1 MIKDYVTKIKA
12 NISIYSNKKTSNLLD
27 GSYKSIYK
35 GRSMNFE
42 DLREY
47 IIGDNVKDIDWK
59 ASARSNHILVRQFV
73 AEKKHNIMIVFDTG
87 KKMLADTNKNEEKKE
102 VALMTAGTIAYLANK
117 NGDYVGAVYNNS
129 NNIIYHQLKMGLY
142 NIEKIL
148 NKYNADVE
156 KGDISNL
163 EKSLDY
169 IIKHIKKK
177 LIIFVI
183 TDIDGIESVN
193 QNTLEQLNY
202 MNDVMFINI
211 NDADITGSKG
221 FNIDSNK
228 YIPELIFKDKKLQ
241 EYELK
246 LKKQMYER
254 AEKRLKKY
262 GISMV
267 SIESNLEVPLKI
279 INLLERHRNANIR

>member
-73 AEKKHNIMIVFDTG
+73 AEKKHNIMIVLDTG
-87 KKMLADTNKNEEKKE
+87 KKMLADTKKNEEKKE
-102 VALMTAGTIAYLANK
+102 VALMSAGTIAYLANK
-117 NGDYVGAVYNNS
+117 NGDYVGSVYNS
-129 NNIIYHQLKMGLY
+129 NNIVYHQLKMGLY

-148 NKYNADVE
+148 NEYNADVE
-156 KGDISNL
+156 KADNSNL

-169 IIKHIKKK
+169 IVKHIKKR

-183 TDIDGIESVN
+183 TDIDGIENISK
-193 QNTLEQLNY
+193 NTLEQLTY
-202 MNDVMFINI
+202 MNDVMFINV

-246 LKKQMYER
+246 MKKQMYEN
-254 AEKRLKKY
+254 AERKLKKY

-267 SIESNLEVPLKI
+267 SIESNSEVPLKI

>member
-73 AEKKHNIMIVFDTG
+73 AEKKHNIMIVLDTG
-87 KKMLADTNKNEEKKE
+87 KKMLADTKKNEEKKE
-102 VALMTAGTIAYLANK
+102 VALMTAGTLAYLANK
-117 NGDYVGAVYNNS
+117 NGDYVGSVYNS
-129 NNIIYHQLKMGLY
+129 NNIVYHQLKMGLY

-148 NKYNADVE
+148 NEYNADVE
-156 KGDISNL
+156 KADNSNL

-169 IIKHIKKK
+169 IVKHIKKR

-183 TDIDGIESVN
+183 TDIDGIENISK
-193 QNTLEQLNY
+193 NTLEQLNY

-211 NDADITGSKG
+211 NDADITGSRG

-246 LKKQMYER
+246 MKKQMYEN
-254 AEKRLKKY
+254 AERKLKKY

-267 SIESNLEVPLKI
+267 SIESNSEVPLKI

>member
-73 AEKKHNIMIVFDTG
+73 AEKKHNIMIVLDTG
-87 KKMLADTNKNEEKKE
+87 KKMLADTKKNEEKKK
-102 VALMTAGTIAYLANK
+102 VALMSAGTIAYLANK
-117 NGDYVGAVYNNS
+117 NGDYVGSVYNS
-129 NNIIYHQLKMGLY
+129 NNIVYHQLKMGLY

-148 NKYNADVE
+148 NEYNADVE
-156 KGDISNL
+156 KADNSNL

-169 IIKHIKKK
+169 IVKYIKKR

-183 TDIDGIESVN
+183 TDIDGIENVSK
-193 QNTLEQLNY
+193 NTLEQLTY
-202 MNDVMFINI
+202 MNDVMFINV

-246 LKKQMYER
+246 MKKQMYEN
-254 AEKRLKKY
+254 AERKLKKY

-267 SIESNLEVPLKI
+267 SIESNSEVPLKI

>member
-73 AEKKHNIMIVFDTG
+73 AEKKHNIMIVLDTG
-87 KKMLADTNKNEEKKE
+87 KKMLADTKKNEEKKE
-102 VALMTAGTIAYLANK
+102 VALMTAGTLAYLANK
-117 NGDYVGAVYNNS
+117 NGDYVGSVYNS
-129 NNIIYHQLKMGLY
+129 NNIVYHQLKMGLY

-148 NKYNADVE
+148 NEYNADVE
-156 KGDISNL
+156 KADNSNL

-169 IIKHIKKK
+169 IVKHIKKR

-183 TDIDGIESVN
+183 TDIDGIENISK
-193 QNTLEQLNY
+193 NTLEQLTY

-246 LKKQMYER
+246 MKKQMYEN
-254 AEKRLKKY
+254 AERKLKKY

-267 SIESNLEVPLKI
+267 SIESNSEVPLKI

>member
-73 AEKKHNIMIVFDTG
+73 AEKKHNIMIVLDTG
-87 KKMLADTNKNEEKKE
+87 KKMLADTKKNEEKKE
-102 VALMTAGTIAYLANK
+102 VALMSAGTIAYLANK
-117 NGDYVGAVYNNS
+117 NGDYVGSVYNS
-129 NNIIYHQLKMGLY
+129 NNIVYHQLKMGLY

-148 NKYNADVE
+148 NEYNADVE
-156 KGDISNL
+156 KADKSNL

-169 IIKHIKKK
+169 IVKHIKKR

-183 TDIDGIESVN
+183 TDIDGIENVSK
-193 QNTLEQLNY
+193 NTLEQLTY
-202 MNDVMFINI
+202 MNDVMFINV

-246 LKKQMYER
+246 MKKQMYEN
-254 AEKRLKKY
+254 AERKLKKY

-267 SIESNLEVPLKI
+267 SIESNSEVPLKI

>member
-73 AEKKHNIMIVFDTG
+73 AEKKHNIMIVLDTG
-87 KKMLADTNKNEEKKE
+87 KKMLADTKKNEEKKE
-102 VALMTAGTIAYLANK
+102 VALMTAGTLAYLANK
-117 NGDYVGAVYNNS
+117 NGDYVGSVYNS
-129 NNIIYHQLKMGLY
+129 NNIVYHQLKMGLY

-148 NKYNADVE
+148 NEYNADVE
-156 KGDISNL
+156 KADNSNL

-169 IIKHIKKK
+169 IVKHIKKR

-183 TDIDGIESVN
+183 TDIDGIENISK
-193 QNTLEQLNY
+193 NTLEQLPY
-202 MNDVMFINI
+202 MNDVMFINV

-246 LKKQMYER
+246 MKKQLYEN
-254 AEKRLKKY
+254 AERKLKKY

-267 SIESNLEVPLKI
+267 SIEANSEVPLKI

>member
-73 AEKKHNIMIVFDTG
+73 AEKKHNIMIVLDTG
-87 KKMLADTNKNEEKKE
+87 KKMLADTKKNEEKKE
-102 VALMTAGTIAYLANK
+102 VALMTAGTLAYLANK
-117 NGDYVGAVYNNS
+117 NGDYVGSVYNS
-129 NNIIYHQLKMGLY
+129 NNIVYHQLKMGLY

-148 NKYNADVE
+148 NEYNADVE
-156 KGDISNL
+156 KADKSNL

-169 IIKHIKKK
+169 IVKHIKKR

-183 TDIDGIESVN
+183 TDIDGIENISK
-193 QNTLEQLNY
+193 NTLEQLTY
-202 MNDVMFINI
+202 MNDVMFINV

-246 LKKQMYER
+246 MKKQMYEN
-254 AEKRLKKY
+254 AERKLKKY

-267 SIESNLEVPLKI
+267 SIESNSEVPLKI

>member
-73 AEKKHNIMIVFDTG
+73 AEKKHNIMIVLDIG
-87 KKMLADTNKNEEKKE
+87 KKMLADTKKNEEKKE
-102 VALMTAGTIAYLANK
+102 VALMTAGTLAYLANK
-117 NGDYVGAVYNNS
+117 NGDYVGAVYNS
-129 NNIIYHQLKMGLY
+129 NNIVYHQLKMGLY

-148 NKYNADVE
+148 NEYNADVE
-156 KGDISNL
+156 KADNSNL

-169 IIKHIKKK
+169 IVKHIKKR

-183 TDIDGIESVN
+183 TDIDGIENISK
-193 QNTLEQLNY
+193 NTLEQLTY
-202 MNDVMFINI
+202 MNDVMFINV

-246 LKKQMYER
+246 MKKQLYEN
-254 AEKRLKKY
+254 AERKLKKY

-267 SIESNLEVPLKI
+267 SIEANSEVPLKI

>member
-73 AEKKHNIMIVFDTG
+73 AEKKHNIMIVLDTG
-87 KKMLADTNKNEEKKE
+87 KKMLADTKKNEEKKE
-102 VALMTAGTIAYLANK
+102 VALMTAGTLAYLANK
-117 NGDYVGAVYNNS
+117 NGDYVGSVYNS
-129 NNIIYHQLKMGLY
+129 NNIVYHQLKMGLY

-148 NKYNADVE
+148 NEYNADVE
-156 KGDISNL
+156 KADNSNL

-169 IIKHIKKK
+169 IVKHIKKR

-183 TDIDGIESVN
+183 TDIDGIENISK
-193 QNTLEQLNY
+193 NTLEQLNY

-211 NDADITGSKG
+211 NDADITGSRG

-246 LKKQMYER
+246 MKKQMYEN
-254 AEKRLKKY
+254 AERKLKKY
-262 GISMV
+262 VISMV
-267 SIESNLEVPLKI
+267 SIESNSEVPLKI

>member
-73 AEKKHNIMIVFDTG
+73 AEKKHNIMIVLDTG
-87 KKMLADTNKNEEKKE
+87 KKMLADTKKNEEKKE
-102 VALMTAGTIAYLANK
+102 VALMTAGTLAYLANK
-117 NGDYVGAVYNNS
+117 NGDYVGSVYNS
-129 NNIIYHQLKMGLY
+129 NNIVYHQLKMGLY

-148 NKYNADVE
+148 NEYNADVE
-156 KGDISNL
+156 KADNSNL

-169 IIKHIKKK
+169 IVKHIKKR

-183 TDIDGIESVN
+183 TDIDGIENISK
-193 QNTLEQLNY
+193 NTLEQLTY
-202 MNDVMFINI
+202 MNDVMFINV

-246 LKKQMYER
+246 MKKQLYEN
-254 AEKRLKKY
+254 AERKLKKY

-267 SIESNLEVPLKI
+267 SIEANSEVPLKI

>member
-246 LKKQMYER
+246 LKKQMYES

>member
-73 AEKKHNIMIVFDTG
+73 AEKKHNIMIVLDTG
-87 KKMLADTNKNEEKKE
+87 KKMLADTKKNEEKKE
-102 VALMTAGTIAYLANK
+102 VALMTAGTLAYLANK
-117 NGDYVGAVYNNS
+117 NGDYVGAVYNS
-129 NNIIYHQLKMGLY
+129 NNIVYHQLKMGLY

-148 NKYNADVE
+148 NEYNADVE
-156 KGDISNL
+156 KADNSNL

-169 IIKHIKKK
+169 IVKHIKKR

-183 TDIDGIESVN
+183 TDIDGIENISK
-193 QNTLEQLNY
+193 NTLEQLTY
-202 MNDVMFINI
+202 MNDVMFINV

-246 LKKQMYER
+246 MKKQMYEN
-254 AEKRLKKY
+254 AERKLKKY

-267 SIESNLEVPLKI
+267 SIESNSEVPLKI

>member
-73 AEKKHNIMIVFDTG
+73 AEKKHNIMIVLDTG
-87 KKMLADTNKNEEKKE
+87 KKMLADTKKNEEKKE
-102 VALMTAGTIAYLANK
+102 VALMTAGTLAYLANK
-117 NGDYVGAVYNNS
+117 NGDYVGAVYNS
-129 NNIIYHQLKMGLY
+129 NNIVYHQLKMGLY

-148 NKYNADVE
+148 NEYNADVE
-156 KGDISNL
+156 KADNSNL

-169 IIKHIKKK
+169 IVKHIKKR

-183 TDIDGIESVN
+183 TDIDGIENISK
-193 QNTLEQLNY
+193 NTLEQLTY
-202 MNDVMFINI
+202 MNDVMFINV

-246 LKKQMYER
+246 MKKQLYEN
-254 AEKRLKKY
+254 AERKLKKY

-267 SIESNLEVPLKI
+267 SIESNSEVPLKI

>member
-73 AEKKHNIMIVFDTG
+73 AEKKHNIMIVLDTG
-87 KKMLADTNKNEEKKE
+87 KKMLADTKKNEEKKE
-102 VALMTAGTIAYLANK
+102 VALMTAGTLAYLANK
-117 NGDYVGAVYNNS
+117 NGDYVGSVYNS
-129 NNIIYHQLKMGLY
+129 NNIVYHQLKMGLY

-148 NKYNADVE
+148 NEYNADVE
-156 KGDISNL
+156 KADNSNL

-169 IIKHIKKK
+169 IVKHIKKR

-183 TDIDGIESVN
+183 TDIDGIENISK
-193 QNTLEQLNY
+193 NTLEQLTY
-202 MNDVMFINI
+202 MNDVMFINV

-246 LKKQMYER
+246 MKKQMYEN
-254 AEKRLKKY
+254 AERKLKKY

-267 SIESNLEVPLKI
+267 SIESNSEVPLKI

>member
-73 AEKKHNIMIVFDTG
+73 AEKKHNIMIVLDTG
-87 KKMLADTNKNEEKKE
+87 KKMLADTKKNEEKKE
-102 VALMTAGTIAYLANK
+102 VALMTAGTLAYLANK
-117 NGDYVGAVYNNS
+117 NGDYVGSVYNS
-129 NNIIYHQLKMGLY
+129 NNIVYHQLKMGLY

-148 NKYNADVE
+148 NEYNADVE
-156 KGDISNL
+156 KADNSNL

-169 IIKHIKKK
+169 IVKHIKKR

-183 TDIDGIESVN
+183 TDIDGIENISK
-193 QNTLEQLNY
+193 NTLEQLTY
-202 MNDVMFINI
+202 MNDVMFINV

-246 LKKQMYER
+246 MKKQMYEN
-254 AEKRLKKY
+254 AERKLKKY

-267 SIESNLEVPLKI
+267 SIEANSEVPLKI

>member
-73 AEKKHNIMIVFDTG
+73 AEKKHNIMIVLDTG
-87 KKMLADTNKNEEKKE
+87 KKMLADTKKNEEKKE
-102 VALMTAGTIAYLANK
+102 VALMSAGTIAYLANK
-117 NGDYVGAVYNNS
+117 NGDYVGSVYNS
-129 NNIIYHQLKMGLY
+129 NNIVYHQLKMGLY

-148 NKYNADVE
+148 NEYN
-156 KGDISNL
+156 SNL

-169 IIKHIKKK
+169 IVKHIKKR

-183 TDIDGIESVN
+183 TDIDGIENVSK
-193 QNTLEQLNY
+193 NTLEQLTY
-202 MNDVMFINI
+202 MNDVMFINV

-246 LKKQMYER
+246 MKKQMYEN
-254 AEKRLKKY
+254 AERKLKKY

-267 SIESNLEVPLKI
+267 SIESNSEVPLKI

>member
-1 MIKDYVTKIKA
+1 MNTNR
-12 NISIYSNKKTSNLLD
+12 NIPYN
-27 GSYKSIYK
+27 Y
-35 GRSMNFE
+35 
-42 DLREY
+42 
-47 IIGDNVKDIDWK
+47 NVKDIDWK

-73 AEKKHNIMIVFDTG
+73 AEKKHNIMIVLDTG
-87 KKMLADTNKNEEKKE
+87 KKMLADTKKNEEKKE
-102 VALMTAGTIAYLANK
+102 VALMSAGTIAYLANK
-117 NGDYVGAVYNNS
+117 NGDYVGSVYNS
-129 NNIIYHQLKMGLY
+129 NNIVYHQLKMGLY

-148 NKYNADVE
+148 NEYNADVE
-156 KGDISNL
+156 KADNSNL

-169 IIKHIKKK
+169 IVKHIKKR

-183 TDIDGIESVN
+183 TDIDGIENVSK
-193 QNTLEQLNY
+193 NTLEQLTY
-202 MNDVMFINI
+202 MNDVMFINV

-246 LKKQMYER
+246 MKKQMYEN
-254 AEKRLKKY
+254 AERKLKKY

-267 SIESNLEVPLKI
+267 SIESNSEVPLKI

>member
-73 AEKKHNIMIVFDTG
+73 AEKKHNIMIVLDTG
-87 KKMLADTNKNEEKKE
+87 KKMLADTKKNEEKKE
-102 VALMTAGTIAYLANK
+102 VALMSAGTIAYLANK
-117 NGDYVGAVYNNS
+117 NGDYVGSVYNS
-129 NNIIYHQLKMGLY
+129 NNIVYHQLKMGLY

-148 NKYNADVE
+148 NEYNADVE
-156 KGDISNL
+156 KADNSNL

-169 IIKHIKKK
+169 IVKHIKKR

-183 TDIDGIESVN
+183 TDIDGIENVSK
-193 QNTLEQLNY
+193 NTLEQLTY
-202 MNDVMFINI
+202 MNDVMFINV

-246 LKKQMYER
+246 MKKQMYEN
-254 AEKRLKKY
+254 AERKLKKY

-267 SIESNLEVPLKI
+267 SIESNSEVPLKI

>member
-73 AEKKHNIMIVFDTG
+73 AEKKHNIMIVLDTG
-87 KKMLADTNKNEEKKE
+87 KKMLADTKKNEEKKE
-102 VALMTAGTIAYLANK
+102 VALMTAGTLAYLANK
-117 NGDYVGAVYNNS
+117 NGDYVGAVYNS
-129 NNIIYHQLKMGLY
+129 NNIVYHQLKMGLY

-148 NKYNADVE
+148 NEYNADVE
-156 KGDISNL
+156 KADNSNL

-169 IIKHIKKK
+169 IVKHIKKR

-183 TDIDGIESVN
+183 TDIDGIENISK
-193 QNTLEQLNY
+193 NTLEQLTY
-202 MNDVMFINI
+202 LNDVMFINV

-246 LKKQMYER
+246 MKKQMYEN
-254 AEKRLKKY
+254 AERKLKKY

-267 SIESNLEVPLKI
+267 SIESNSEVPLKI

>member
-73 AEKKHNIMIVFDTG
+73 AEKKHNIMIVLDTG
-87 KKMLADTNKNEEKKE
+87 KKMLADTKKNEEKKE
-102 VALMTAGTIAYLANK
+102 VALMTAGTLAYLANK
-117 NGDYVGAVYNNS
+117 NGDYVGAVYNS
-129 NNIIYHQLKMGLY
+129 NNIVYHQLKMGLY

-148 NKYNADVE
+148 NEYNADVE
-156 KGDISNL
+156 KADNSNL

-169 IIKHIKKK
+169 IVKHIKKR

-183 TDIDGIESVN
+183 TDIDGIENISK
-193 QNTLEQLNY
+193 NTLEQLTY
-202 MNDVMFINI
+202 MNDVMFINV

-246 LKKQMYER
+246 MKKQLYEN
-254 AEKRLKKY
+254 AERKLKKY

-267 SIESNLEVPLKI
+267 SIEANSEVPLKI

>member
-73 AEKKHNIMIVFDTG
+73 AEKKHNIMIVLDTG
-87 KKMLADTNKNEEKKE
+87 KKMLADTKKNEEKKE
-102 VALMTAGTIAYLANK
+102 VALMSAGTIAYLANK
-117 NGDYVGAVYNNS
+117 NCDYVGSVYNS
-129 NNIIYHQLKMGLY
+129 NNIVYHQLKMGLY

-148 NKYNADVE
+148 NEYNADVE
-156 KGDISNL
+156 KADNSNL

-169 IIKHIKKK
+169 IVKHIKKR

-183 TDIDGIESVN
+183 TDIDGIENVSK
-193 QNTLEQLNY
+193 NTLEQLTY
-202 MNDVMFINI
+202 MNDVMFINV

-246 LKKQMYER
+246 MKKQMYEN
-254 AEKRLKKY
+254 AERKLKKY

-267 SIESNLEVPLKI
+267 SIESNSEVPLKI

>member
-246 LKKQMYER
+246 LKRQMYES

>member
-59 ASARSNHILVRQFV
+59 ASARSNHILVRQFI
-73 AEKKHNIMIVFDTG
+73 AEKKHNIMLVFDTG
-87 KKMLADTNKNEEKKE
+87 KKMLADTKRNEEKKE

-117 NGDYVGAVYNNS
+117 NGDYVGSVYNS
-129 NNIIYHQLKMGLY
+129 NNIVYHQLKMGLY

-156 KGDISNL
+156 KADNSNL

-169 IIKHIKKK
+169 IVKHIKKR

-183 TDIDGIESVN
+183 TDIDGIENISK
-193 QNTLEQLNY
+193 NTLEQLTY
-202 MNDVMFINI
+202 MNDVMFINV

-228 YIPELIFKDKKLQ
+228 YIPEIIFKDKKLQ

-246 LKKQMYER
+246 MKKQMYEN
-254 AEKRLKKY
+254 AERKLKKY

-267 SIESNLEVPLKI
+267 SIESNSEVPLKI

>member
-73 AEKKHNIMIVFDTG
+73 AEKKHNIMIVLDTG
-87 KKMLADTNKNEEKKE
+87 KKMLADTKKNEEKKE

-117 NGDYVGAVYNNS
+117 NGDYVGSVYNS
-129 NNIIYHQLKMGLY
+129 NNIVYHQLKMGLY

-148 NKYNADVE
+148 NEYNADVE
-156 KGDISNL
+156 KADNSNL

-169 IIKHIKKK
+169 IVKHIKKR

-183 TDIDGIESVN
+183 TDIDGIENISK
-193 QNTLEQLNY
+193 NTLEQLTY
-202 MNDVMFINI
+202 MNDVMFINV

-246 LKKQMYER
+246 MKKQMYEN
-254 AEKRLKKY
+254 AERKLKKY

-267 SIESNLEVPLKI
+267 SIESNSEVPLKI

>member
-246 LKKQMYER
+246 LKNQMYEG
-254 AEKRLKKY
+254 AEKRLKEY